1 MLIACCFRPTIRELR
16 LEDIPPAAGLL
27 CDAFAPPD
35 GYNPLQR
42 RIIVA
47 ETEAGLA
54 ARLGK
59 SLVLVAEQDDG
70 EIVGSVEAFTPA
82 FLEGKAV
89 RFWNE
94 SLPLDTYLS
103 ALAVAPGSRRSGLAL
118 ALVESV
124 EERAWSAGEGAVS
137 LQVDELNT
145 AAVALYRNLGY
156 RVVGRDR
163 AVTTPSSLN
172 HRQVSVWSS
181 LNHRQRPRLQP
192 LARRRQ
198 GAQPAGAAEGATSAG
213 AGRRRGGGDGTGA
226 GAASA
231 LASEGQDSAGARLS
245 DPDGRAA
252 AAAAAERSAAAA
264 GAAAAGPEAAMA
276 QCLWLR
282 DVRGLTGGGVSQ
294 LRRRGRLRGHGRRR
308 RGVQGVPLH
317 GQGGVPRLL
326 RGRRMG
332 HRGD

>member
-89 RFWNE
+89 RFWNA

-103 ALAVAPGSRRSGLAL
+103 ALAVAPGCRRSGLAC

-137 LQVDELNT
+137 LQVDELNM
-145 AAVALYRNLGY
+145 AAVALYRKLGY
-156 RVVGRDR
+156 SVVGRDR
-163 AVTTPSSLN
+163 AVTTPSSNAL
-172 HRQVSVWSS
+172 VST
-181 LNHRQRPRLQP
+181 LL
-192 LARRRQ
+192 L
-198 GAQPAGAAEGATSAG
+198 
-213 AGRRRGGGDGTGA
+213 
-226 GAASA
+226 
-231 LASEGQDSAGARLS
+231 
-245 DPDGRAA
+245 
-252 AAAAAERSAAAA
+252 
-264 GAAAAGPEAAMA
+264 
-276 QCLWLR
+276 
-282 DVRGLTGGGVSQ
+282 GGVKE
-294 LRRRGRLRGHGRRR
+294 RL
-308 RGVQGVPLH
+308 
-317 GQGGVPRLL
+317 
-326 RGRRMG
+326 
-332 HRGD
+332 